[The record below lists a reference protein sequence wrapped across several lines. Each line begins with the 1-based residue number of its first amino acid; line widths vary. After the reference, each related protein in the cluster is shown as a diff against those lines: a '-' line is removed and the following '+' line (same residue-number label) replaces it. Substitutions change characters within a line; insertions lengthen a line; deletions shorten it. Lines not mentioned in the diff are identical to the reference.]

1 MVFVYG
7 QFFLNMTLAE
17 STNTTKS
24 ALVSIKQMIV
34 SLNVMIALLMSPKD
48 PVVHIIDRHIKLFL
62 SCCHRFCQL
71 YYHDDQ
77 DPFWATTQNFPSLLN
92 LAVQIEKYGP
102 IRWYWE
108 GTRERFIQTVK
119 KVLVS
124 MRKST
129 SYFVRKMI
137 IMQKLGTMEWLKEK
151 LRKTTGKAKSDYSNM
166 YFRYE
171 NIHKIK
177 HKFNNGGILSGLT
190 TKCDDGSTLDQ
201 HF

>member
-71 YYHDDQ
+71 YYHNNK

-92 LAVQIEKYGP
+92 LAAQIEKYGP

-108 GTRERFIQTVK
+108 GTQERFTQTVN

-137 IMQKLGTMEWLKEK
+137 IMQKLGTMEWLKKKIEK
-151 LRKTTGKAKSDYSNM
+151 DNRQSQVRLQQYV
-166 YFRYE
+166 FP
-171 NIHKIK
+171 I
-177 HKFNNGGILSGLT
+177 
-190 TKCDDGSTLDQ
+190 
-201 HF
+201 